1 MTKPA
6 GLPGA
11 LGVRRARQR
20 ASVCLVLFTGC
31 GNGESVS
38 NPVGR
43 SQPSGGATVEA
54 LPDGS
59 YRCRPGGPG
68 PFAGILYN
76 HGGLGDAVSGDLEGV
91 CRSFAEIGYVA

>member
-11 LGVRRARQR
+11 LGVRRVRQW
-20 ASVCLVLFTGC
+20 ATVCLVLFAGC
-31 GNGESVS
+31 GNGESAS
-38 NPVGR
+38 NPVGP

-59 YRCRPGGPG
+59 YRCRPGGA
-68 PFAGILYN
+68 AGSL
-76 HGGLGDAVSGDLEGV
+76 
-91 CRSFAEIGYVA
+91 RTRR